1 MADDYYKTLGVAR
14 DASAEAI
21 GKAYR
26 KLARKHHPDVNPD
39 DKTAKKKFQEIQH
52 AYDVLNDPKKR
63 ELYDRFGPG
72 FEQAGAG
79 ASPGGGGWPGAGGMP
94 PGAENVDFS
103 QIFGAGAG
111 GFGDFFSQFTRGA
124 QGRPGNGRRRRT
136 MHELERGADVEAEVE
151 IPFTVAILGG
161 KQALTLN
168 RGGQAETIT
177 VTIPQGIEE
186 GKKIRLRGQGQPGP
200 VAGTDPG
207 DLLVTIRVG
216 SHPFFSRKGDH
227 LYVKLPVTLREAAE
241 GAKVDVPT
249 PQGTVSLRVPPGTS
263 SGAKLRVRGHGVHA
277 KGKSEPGDL
286 YAEVQIVMPPQL
298 TEHDLEWIRKL
309 DERHPTTPRE
319 KLKW

>member
-1 MADDYYKTLGVAR
+1 
-14 DASAEAI
+14 
-21 GKAYR
+21 
-26 KLARKHHPDVNPD
+26 
-39 DKTAKKKFQEIQH
+39 
-52 AYDVLNDPKKR
+52 
-63 ELYDRFGPG
+63 
-72 FEQAGAG
+72 
-79 ASPGGGGWPGAGGMP
+79 
-94 PGAENVDFS
+94 
-103 QIFGAGAG
+103 
-111 GFGDFFSQFTRGA
+111 
-124 QGRPGNGRRRRT
+124 
-136 MHELERGADVEAEVE
+136 MHELERGGDVEAEVE

-168 RGGQAETIT
+168 RGGQSETIT

-200 VAGTDPG
+200 VPGTDPG

-286 YAEVQIVMPPQL
+286 YAEVQIAMPPQL

-309 DERHPTTPRE
+309 DERHPTSPRE